1 VKNFFCAYPISSSF
15 IKFLDCKNGYSGEK
29 CEICSEG
36 WYRPENKTENECTYC
51 GCNPDGSEGK
61 CDQTGHCKCRK
72 GYTGPKCNECADT
85 YFRSG
90 TKCKRCGCD
99 PYGSKDGSEG
109 KCDQTGQCQCKIG
122 FQGKM
127 CNECKDGFTGR
138 NCDPCECNENG
149 AASPICD
156 KSDGKCQCK
165 DGFKGHKCNGCS
177 SGFHSLLGLESTC
190 ENCNCDAIGS
200 KFNFCSQSGQCECK
214 KGYSGE
220 KCDKCAKRFYRPGN
234 KTENECT
241 YCDCNPDGVTR
252 TSDGNCDANGKCD
265 CLKDN
270 SGKDLFE
277 GKQCHEKVFQ
287 CRSSRA
293 WKCKGIDKCIYKDY
307 LCDGDNDCGNNSD
320 ENCACTPNEGR
331 CLHGSGYGMGQCTPN
346 RKWCYCTDCTSAS
359 DTAISVFTFGLWEAR
374 SDWSQCKCSF
384 LG

>member
-1 VKNFFCAYPISSSF
+1 MATVEKNVKYVPRDGIDQKIKQKMNVPIVVATQMDLKENVTKLAIVSVERVIQDLNVMNVQIRISGQELNVKDVAV
-15 IKFLDCKNGYSGEK
+15 IHMDLKMDLKENVTKLANVNAKLDLK
-29 CEICSEG
+29 
-36 WYRPENKTENECTYC
+36 
-51 GCNPDGSEGK
+51 GK
-61 CDQTGHCKCRK
+61 CVMNVKMDLLDVTVTNVNVMKMVQLVIFVTKVMVNVNVKMVLK
-72 GYTGPKCNECADT
+72 GINAMIAVRASIRYLV
-85 YFRSG
+85 R
-90 TKCKRCGCD
+90 TKK
-99 PYGSKDGSEG
+99 
-109 KCDQTGQCQCKIG
+109 
-122 FQGKM
+122 
-127 CNECKDGFTGR
+127 
-138 NCDPCECNENG
+138 
-149 AASPICD
+149 
-156 KSDGKCQCK
+156 
-165 DGFKGHKCNGCS
+165 
-177 SGFHSLLGLESTC
+177 STC

-200 KFNFCSQSGQCECK
+200 KYSFCSQSGQCECK